1 MRLTRTEKQAMA
13 DQVADP
19 VAQICP
25 LSCLKPDK
33 PWQVTCS
40 CFLSHWELIRFCCA
54 PGSGEM
60 NLITGVGGGTWRGG
74 RTKDCRGTAVSAGY
88 LKGLGEGWSDL
99 VFSRERRWINLEQNP
114 RG

>member
-1 MRLTRTEKQAMA
+1 MEKQAMA

-25 LSCLKPDK
+25 LSCLKSDK

-60 NLITGVGGGTWRGG
+60 NLITGVGWGGEE
-74 RTKDCRGTAVSAGY
+74 
-88 LKGLGEGWSDL
+88 GLGEEAGQRTAGGQQSLLDT
-99 VFSRERRWINLEQNP
+99 
-114 RG
+114 

>member
-60 NLITGVGGGTWRGG
+60 NLIRGGGG
-74 RTKDCRGTAVSAGY
+74 RRR
-88 LKGLGEGWSDL
+88 DL
-99 VFSRERRWINLEQNP
+99 ERRQDKGQQGDSSLCWIPE
-114 RG
+114 RSWRRVE